1 MEFDELTDIAY
12 RTLNPREL
20 SDSSYA
26 GSVAAA
32 LLTDLGNVYR
42 GVCIDTPVPWA
53 FVRSM
58 QQLRPWL
65 LQGKAGL

>member
-42 GVCIDTPVPWA
+42 GVCIDTTRVTDYERA
-53 FVRSM
+53 IQKRL
-58 QQLRPWL
+58 LRDTV
-65 LQGKAGL
+65 

>member
-42 GVCIDTPVPWA
+42 GVCIDTPCSKIGRASCRERV
-53 FVRSM
+53 
-58 QQLRPWL
+58 
-65 LQGKAGL
+65 

>member
-32 LLTDLGNVYR
+32 LLTDLGNVYGEYALIR
-42 GVCIDTPVPWA
+42 PVPWA

-58 QQLRPWL
+58 RQLRPWL